1 MASSTQNVAVF
12 TGDIVNST
20 QLTKAQLSAAFD
32 VLESCA
38 EKAAEWHG
46 ASLQFTRHRGDGW
59 QVILNQPKYALR
71 TALYF
76 RASLKALGQE
86 FDTYIGIATGQ
97 AEAHKDNDLNERNE
111 GVFIFSGRA
120 LESTKNAKNY
130 PLKMLKNAPGADA
143 ASTILADYIVEGWT
157 PTQAEAVSLMLKEL
171 SEPSFTEVAK
181 LLGKSRQTVTKSL
194 IASGY
199 SSIYLALSLLENQDD

>member
-1 MASSTQNVAVF
+1 MQRENTEVAVF
-12 TGDIVNST
+12 TGDLVGSSN
-20 QLTKAQLSAAFD
+20 LTNDQIETAISALAK
-32 VLESCA
+32 SA

-46 ASLQFTRHRGDGW
+46 DSLQFSRHRGDGW
-59 QVILNQPKYALR
+59 QVILAEPKYALR

-76 RASLKALGQE
+76 RASLKALGAE

-97 AEAHKDNDLNERNE
+97 VAAHNNSDLNVRNE

-120 LESTKNAKNY
+120 LESTKNAKDY
-130 PLKMLKNAPGADA
+130 PLKMLKNASGADA

-157 PTQAEAVSLMLKEL
+157 PTQAEAVSMMLKEL

-199 SSIYLALSLLENQDD
+199 PSICLALKLLEDIDD